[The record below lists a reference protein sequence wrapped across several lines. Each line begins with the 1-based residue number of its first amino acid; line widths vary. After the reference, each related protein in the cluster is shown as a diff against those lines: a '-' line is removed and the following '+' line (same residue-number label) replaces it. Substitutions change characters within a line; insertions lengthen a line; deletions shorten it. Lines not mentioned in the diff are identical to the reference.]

1 MGLVFRSDSSDRPLR
16 RLFQGPRFRSW
27 FRVSEDAQEENR
39 QVRIVSL
46 SLSLWTAIVYMYV
59 WIYVVTSG
67 KKPIVID
74 ESDLEE
80 VDDDDDDDESS
91 ESISDE
97 EEVMQMV
104 GHWVVPYD

>member
-1 MGLVFRSDSSDRPLR
+1 MVP
-16 RLFQGPRFRSW
+16 
-27 FRVSEDAQEENR
+27 
-39 QVRIVSL
+39 
-46 SLSLWTAIVYMYV
+46 
-59 WIYVVTSG
+59 SG

-104 GHWVVPYD
+104 GH

>member
-1 MGLVFRSDSSDRPLR
+1 M
-16 RLFQGPRFRSW
+16 
-27 FRVSEDAQEENR
+27 
-39 QVRIVSL
+39 
-46 SLSLWTAIVYMYV
+46 
-59 WIYVVTSG
+59 VTSG

-80 VDDDDDDDESS
+80 VDDDDDDESS

-104 GHWVVPYD
+104 GHRVVPYDYLTVCIYIRISFSSFNAMANMHTY

>member
-1 MGLVFRSDSSDRPLR
+1 M
-16 RLFQGPRFRSW
+16 
-27 FRVSEDAQEENR
+27 
-39 QVRIVSL
+39 
-46 SLSLWTAIVYMYV
+46 
-59 WIYVVTSG
+59 VTSG

-80 VDDDDDDDESS
+80 VDVDDDDDESS

-104 GHWVVPYD
+104 GH

>member
-1 MGLVFRSDSSDRPLR
+1 
-16 RLFQGPRFRSW
+16 
-27 FRVSEDAQEENR
+27 
-39 QVRIVSL
+39 
-46 SLSLWTAIVYMYV
+46 MYV

-74 ESDLEE
+74 ESDLKE
-80 VDDDDDDDESS
+80 VDDDDDDESS

-104 GHWVVPYD
+104 GHWVVPYDYLTVCIYIRINFSFFNAMANMHTY

>member
-1 MGLVFRSDSSDRPLR
+1 
-16 RLFQGPRFRSW
+16 
-27 FRVSEDAQEENR
+27 
-39 QVRIVSL
+39 
-46 SLSLWTAIVYMYV
+46 MYV
-59 WIYVVTSG
+59 WIYVVPSG

-80 VDDDDDDDESS
+80 VDDDDDDESS

-104 GHWVVPYD
+104 GHWYDYLTVCIYIRINFSSFNATANMHAY